1 MLYVAAMFV
10 HIYMGTIG
18 VEGAFEAMADGNV
31 DVNWAKERH
40 SLWYEEEMQAGAGQ
54 RPGDAAGRITGISIR
69 DKNAR
74 PCGRAFCY
82 KGAMRIIGLAGWS
95 GSGKTTLIKKLIPR
109 LIARGISVSTLKHAH
124 HGFDLDQPG
133 KDSFFHRTAGATE
146 VIISS
151 AKRWAILH
159 ELREQPEWDMAALV
173 GKMSP
178 VDLVLVEGFK
188 RDAFPK
194 LEIHRIANGKPLIHP
209 EDPHIVAVAS
219 DSALP
224 AARVPVI
231 DLNDIEAIADLLLK
245 HAVPIGAGRI
255 RERLMAQLTDDCF
268 AFSGPL
274 LPLEDMERL
283 IGERVA
289 PVAETERVAL
299 ARRARPRDRRRREGA
314 GRSAAVR

>member
-1 MLYVAAMFV
+1 
-10 HIYMGTIG
+10 
-18 VEGAFEAMADGNV
+18 
-31 DVNWAKERH
+31 
-40 SLWYEEEMQAGAGQ
+40 
-54 RPGDAAGRITGISIR
+54 
-69 DKNAR
+69 
-74 PCGRAFCY
+74 
-82 KGAMRIIGLAGWS
+82 MRIIGLAGWS

-219 DSALP
+219 DSAVPTAL
-224 AARVPVI
+224 VPVV
-231 DLNDIEAIADLLLK
+231 DLNDIEAIADLLLE
-245 HAVPIGAGRI
+245 HAVP
-255 RERLMAQLTDDCF
+255 
-268 AFSGPL
+268 
-274 LPLEDMERL
+274 
-283 IGERVA
+283 VA
-289 PVAETERVAL
+289 PAKR
-299 ARRARPRDRRRREGA
+299 
-314 GRSAAVR
+314 

>member
-1 MLYVAAMFV
+1 
-10 HIYMGTIG
+10 
-18 VEGAFEAMADGNV
+18 
-31 DVNWAKERH
+31 
-40 SLWYEEEMQAGAGQ
+40 
-54 RPGDAAGRITGISIR
+54 
-69 DKNAR
+69 
-74 PCGRAFCY
+74 
-82 KGAMRIIGLAGWS
+82 MRIVGLAGWS

-109 LIARGISVSTLKHAH
+109 LLARGITVSTLKHAH

-159 ELREQPEWDMAALV
+159 ELREQPEWDLAALV

-224 AARVPVI
+224 AALVPVV

-245 HAVPIGAGRI
+245 HAVPI
-255 RERLMAQLTDDCF
+255 
-268 AFSGPL
+268 
-274 LPLEDMERL
+274 
-283 IGERVA
+283 
-289 PVAETERVAL
+289 
-299 ARRARPRDRRRREGA
+299 
-314 GRSAAVR
+314 